1 MYFSRECD
9 IIVTSIIT
17 TVTEMQ
23 QARDEKIALILAK
36 YDPMDI
42 AVDRDDYIAYSLEAS
57 DIETQWY
64 DYNDKIEL
72 IEDVFIFWFNEMIDS
87 TATNQI
93 IEDIKPLFA

>member
-1 MYFSRECD
+1 M
-9 IIVTSIIT
+9 T

-23 QARDEKIALILAK
+23 QTLDEKIALILAK
-36 YDPMDI
+36 HDPMDI
-42 AVDRDDYIAYSLEAS
+42 AVDHDDHIAYSLEAS

-72 IEDVFIFWFNEMIDS
+72 IEDVFIFWFNEMMDG
-87 TATNQI
+87 AVTNQI

>member
-1 MYFSRECD
+1 M
-9 IIVTSIIT
+9 T

-23 QARDEKIALILAK
+23 QTLDEKIALILAK
-36 YDPMDI
+36 HDPMDI
-42 AVDRDDYIAYSLEAS
+42 AVDHEDYIAYSLEAS

-72 IEDVFIFWFNEMIDS
+72 IEDVFIFWFNEMMDG
-87 TATNQI
+87 AVTNQI

>member
-1 MYFSRECD
+1 M
-9 IIVTSIIT
+9 T

-23 QARDEKIALILAK
+23 QTLDEKIALILAK
-36 YDPMDI
+36 HDPMDI
-42 AVDRDDYIAYSLEAS
+42 AVDHEDYIAYSLEAS

-72 IEDVFIFWFNEMIDS
+72 IEDVFIFWFDEMMDDDV
-87 TATNQI
+87 TNQI

>member
-1 MYFSRECD
+1 M
-9 IIVTSIIT
+9 T

-23 QARDEKIALILAK
+23 QTLDEKIALILAK
-36 YDPMDI
+36 HDPMDI
-42 AVDRDDYIAYSLEAS
+42 AVDHEDYIAYSLEAS

-72 IEDVFIFWFNEMIDS
+72 IEDVFIFWFNEMIDDD
-87 TATNQI
+87 AVVNQI

>member
-1 MYFSRECD
+1 MYFSRKLD
-9 IIVTSIIT
+9 IIVTSIIA

-23 QARDEKIALILAK
+23 QTRDEKIALILAK

-42 AVDRDDYIAYSLEAS
+42 AGDNYIEYSLEAS
-57 DIETQWY
+57 DIEIQWY

-72 IEDVFIFWFNEMIDS
+72 IEDVFIFWFNEMIDDD
-87 TATNQI
+87 AVVNQI